1 MKLLSGSQKSTSQKQ
16 SLNSRHFLAPIAVCA
31 VFLVATI
38 TFAWPQTQQAPDST
52 QPAAQGQAQT
62 AQPGTPGQGA
72 VPGRGRGRGITEDL
86 DHPVMKIG
94 TPAPDFNLP
103 GIDGKNHTLSE
114 YSNAKILAIVFES
127 NHCPV
132 SQLYEGRI
140 KQLYQDY
147 KDKGMALVAINPNNA
162 SAIRLNELGYTDV
175 TDSLPEMK
183 IRAEYRHIEWP
194 YLYDGQTQS
203 IAIKFGAVATPH
215 IFIFDQD
222 RKLRYQGH
230 IDDNETESLVKSQD
244 ARNAIEALL
253 AGKPVPVETTRAFGC
268 STKWLSKAGD
278 VQAEWTKIQAEPVKL
293 DTAGADDLKKLRANP
308 TGKILVVNFWSTKC
322 KDCPA
327 ALQDLETTY
336 RMYRLRS
343 YTFTTVSVDNPKNN
357 GEVLKYLQT
366 IYASSPNMQFAT
378 ANARSLQEA
387 FGEKWKLNEPFTV
400 VIGPDGKIIYQRE
413 GKLDVLDMRRAVL
426 KNMPD
431 GRAYAGQLA
440 YWNSKP

>member
-1 MKLLSGSQKSTSQKQ
+1 MRLLSRLQSSESRNRWKSWRLIAPITVAAI
-16 SLNSRHFLAPIAVCA
+16 FLA
-31 VFLVATI
+31 ATI
-38 TFAWPQTQQAPDST
+38 TFAWPQAQAPDASSA
-52 QPAAQGQAQT
+52 AAQGQA
-62 AQPGTPGQGA
+62 PGAGPSQGA
-72 VPGRGRGRGITEDL
+72 AAGRGRGRGITVDL
-86 DHPVMKIG
+86 EHPVMPIG
-94 TPAPDFNLP
+94 TRAPDFNLP

-114 YSNAKILAIVFES
+114 YANAKILAIVFES

-183 IRAEYRHIEWP
+183 IRAAYRHIEWP
-194 YLYDGQTQS
+194 YLYDGVNQA

-222 RKLRYQGH
+222 RKLRYEGH
-230 IDDNETESLVKSQD
+230 IDDNETEPLVKSQD

-268 STKWLSKAGD
+268 STKWLSKSGD

-293 DTAGADDLKKLRANP
+293 DMANADALKALRANS
-308 TGKILVVNFWSTKC
+308 TGKIMVVNFWSTKC

-327 ALQDLETTY
+327 ALSDLETTY

-343 YTFTTVSVDNPKNN
+343 YTFTTVSTDNPKNSDA
-357 GEVLKYLQT
+357 VLKYLQSQ
-366 IYASSPNMQFAT
+366 YASSPNMQFAT
-378 ANARSLQEA
+378 TDAKSLQAA
-387 FGEKWKLNEPFTV
+387 FGEKWKLNEPLTV
-400 VIGPDGKIIYQRE
+400 VIGPDGKIIYQKE

-431 GRAYAGQLA
+431 GRAYVGQLA

>member
-1 MKLLSGSQKSTSQKQ
+1 M
-16 SLNSRHFLAPIAVCA
+16 A
-31 VFLVATI
+31 
-38 TFAWPQTQQAPDST
+38 
-52 QPAAQGQAQT
+52 
-62 AQPGTPGQGA
+62 
-72 VPGRGRGRGITEDL
+72 
-86 DHPVMKIG
+86 IG
-94 TPAPDFNLP
+94 TQAPDFNLP
-103 GIDGKNHTLSE
+103 GIDGKNHTLAE

-147 KDKGMALVAINPNNA
+147 KDKGMVLVAINPNNA

-183 IRAEYRHIEWP
+183 IRAAYRNIEWP
-194 YLYDGQTQS
+194 YLYDGANQA

-230 IDDNETESLVKSQD
+230 IDDNETEPLVKSQD
-244 ARNAIEALL
+244 ARNAIDALL

-268 STKWLSKAGD
+268 TTKWLSKAGD
-278 VQAEWTKIQAEPVKL
+278 VQAEWKKIQAEPVKL
-293 DTAGADDLKKLRANP
+293 DMANADDLKALRANS

-322 KDCPA
+322 KDCPQA
-327 ALQDLETTY
+327 FNDLETTF
-336 RMYRLRS
+336 RMYRARA
-343 YTFTTVSVDNPKNN
+343 YTFTTVSMDSPKNN
-357 GEVLKYLQT
+357 AAVLAYLQSQ
-366 IYASSPNMQFAT
+366 YASSPNLQFAT
-378 ANARSLQEA
+378 TNTKSLESA
-387 FGEKWKLNEPFTV
+387 FGEKWKTNEPFTV
-400 VIGPDGKIIYQRE
+400 VIGPDGKIIYQKE
-413 GKLDVLDMRRAVL
+413 GKLDILDMRRAVL

-431 GRAYAGQLA
+431 GRAYVGQLA